1 MNVVAPLFHA
11 AENKLECLY
20 LACGSNVSKA
30 RTIIMGKLKLTGR
43 NLGRVFNSRLG
54 HAVQLYA

>member
-1 MNVVAPLFHA
+1 MNVLAPLFHA

-20 LACGSNVSKA
+20 FACGSNVDKA
-30 RTIIMGKLKLTGR
+30 RSITIDKLKLTER
-43 NLGRVFNSRLG
+43 NLGRVFKSRLG